1 MKVMMDELAK
11 IMKNEVEGS
20 TFIFNVSG
28 TSMIPLLITNDK
40 VTIVKTK
47 SVKKNDIILY
57 QRKDGTYVLHR
68 ILKIKNDVFYL
79 CGDNQAKLEYPIYL
93 EDIIGKV
100 ISYKKLDN
108 LNNEYNLKNFKYKL
122 YVWIWSN
129 RFIRRVILK
138 IIRPKYMKLEQKN
151 KGKK

>member
-40 VTIVKTK
+40 VKIVKTK

-108 LNNEYNLKNFKYKL
+108 LNNEYYLKNFKYKL

-138 IIRPKYMKLEQKN
+138 FIRPKYMRLEQKN
-151 KGKK
+151 RGKK